1 MFPVVEASLEHQAEG
16 QWDSLGV
23 NPVSAT
29 HGHIGQFQF

>member
-1 MFPVVEASLEHQAEG
+1 MLPVVEASLEHQAEG
-16 QWDSLGV
+16 QRHSPGE